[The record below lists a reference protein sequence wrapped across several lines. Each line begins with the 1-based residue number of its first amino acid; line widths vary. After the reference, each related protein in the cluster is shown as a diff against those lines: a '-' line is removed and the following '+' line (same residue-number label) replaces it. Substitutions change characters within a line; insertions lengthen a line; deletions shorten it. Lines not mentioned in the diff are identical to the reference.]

1 MWLER
6 CQIGEARLGSPLPA
20 FWSTCSPGIIRLA
33 LVRIAAA
40 RLKAVSSEERGRLFW
55 DFQVCPGPFQVCQP
69 LGLLVTQLHGKV

>member
-20 FWSTCSPGIIRLA
+20 VMLFWSTCSPGIIRLA

-40 RLKAVSSEERGRLFW
+40 RLKALSPARREGDCSGISRYALDHFKCASLW
-55 DFQVCPGPFQVCQP
+55 AC
-69 LGLLVTQLHGKV
+69 